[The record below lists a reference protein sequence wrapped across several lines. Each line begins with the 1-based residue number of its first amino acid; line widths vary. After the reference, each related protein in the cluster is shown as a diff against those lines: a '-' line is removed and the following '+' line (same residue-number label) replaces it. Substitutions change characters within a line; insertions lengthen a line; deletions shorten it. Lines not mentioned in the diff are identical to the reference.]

1 MTWTGRPLERFSCD
15 GCVVSPGSFSGCRRE
30 KISAHIF
37 QKIHIAW
44 IVITETNAEI
54 SNSGHPFRVPFLIPG
69 ALTAE
74 QQFSGKKKDAFP
86 LECVFFVEI
95 LSRCCRKAVGSI
107 SREGWQKMI
116 LCRKISELKEF
127 VHQCKKE
134 GKTIGLVTTMGALH
148 EGHASLIKAAHAEND
163 VTITTVFVNPTQFGP
178 NEDYAKYPRTLEHDM
193 KIAEA
198 AGADLLF
205 APTPEEMYPHRDP
218 TWVEVCGP
226 ITKVLCGR
234 TRPIHFRGV
243 ATVCTKFF
251 NLTECDRAYYGLK
264 DAQQTQV
271 LQRMVEDLFMNV
283 TLRIMPIVRE
293 ADGLAKSSRNVY
305 LSPEEHKAALVLSR
319 SLKHAKEA
327 FDKGERSKEKLI
339 SQVTDEIKEEPM
351 SDIDY
356 VEMYGMP
363 GLTEIKDTVTGKA
376 LLTVAVKFGKT
387 RLIDNVVL
395 EAE

>member
-1 MTWTGRPLERFSCD
+1 MSQ
-15 GCVVSPGSFSGCRRE
+15 
-30 KISAHIF
+30 SAF
-37 QKIHIAW
+37 
-44 IVITETNAEI
+44 
-54 SNSGHPFRVPFLIPG
+54 F
-69 ALTAE
+69 
-74 QQFSGKKKDAFP
+74 
-86 LECVFFVEI
+86 LECAFFIEI
-95 LSRCCRKAVGSI
+95 LSRCYRKAVGKF
-107 SREGWQKMI
+107 SREGRQNMI
-116 LCRKISELKEF
+116 LCHKISELKEF

-163 VTITTVFVNPTQFGP
+163 VTIATVFVNPTQFGP
-178 NEDYAKYPRTLEHDM
+178 NEDYAKYPRTLPHDM

-205 APTPEEMYPHRDP
+205 APSPEEMYPHKDP

-327 FDKGERSKEKLI
+327 FDKGERSKAKLI
-339 SQVTDEIKEEPM
+339 AQVTDEIKSEPM

-363 GLTEIKDTVTGKA
+363 GLIELDDTLTGKA
-376 LLTVAVKFGKT
+376 LLAVAVKFGKT

-395 EAE
+395 EA